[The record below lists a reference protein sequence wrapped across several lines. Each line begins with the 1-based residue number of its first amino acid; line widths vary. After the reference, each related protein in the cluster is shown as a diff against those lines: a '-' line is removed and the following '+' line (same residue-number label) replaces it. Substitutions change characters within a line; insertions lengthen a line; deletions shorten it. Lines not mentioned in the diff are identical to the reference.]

1 MRPAPILLALAAV
14 VAACQIS
21 TKPLPFQLTM
31 QVNRTSATTADTI
44 GVLLDATGGR
54 LINMTVDFG
63 DGETDAFPTGG
74 ARSAQA
80 LFPHKYTAPGDF
92 KIKATVTDGNEGDK
106 SDSVVVHIQ

>member
-1 MRPAPILLALAAV
+1 M
-14 VAACQIS
+14 
-21 TKPLPFQLTM
+21 TM
-31 QVNRTSATTADTI
+31 QVNRTSAAPGDTI
-44 GVLLDATGGR
+44 GVFLVAQGGR

-80 LFPHKYTAPGDF
+80 LFPHRYTAAGDF
-92 KIKATVTDGNEGDK
+92 KIKATVTDGDEGDK